1 MANAV
6 AFAWMR
12 IGFRGICYSLRRI
25 LLTTLA
31 PPPGSRHLFTRQKT
45 VVRITLPSR
54 PLWALLFAGSM
65 VLGPWSARAQSL
77 PKPAYPLPDSSPATT
92 EDFNRRLEQL
102 RRSVST
108 QMNGAVSAEYRIGS
122 QDLLEVNVFDAPELN
137 RSLRVSAN
145 GEISLPLVGA
155 IQASGLT
162 AREVENSLESR
173 LRTYMNDPHVGVLV
187 TGVESHPVSV
197 LGAVNQP
204 GVFQVRGPKTLLEML
219 SMAQGLTDEA
229 GDKVLV
235 MRGAGVDSAASDV
248 TKDVVKD
255 PSNDASNNTPNN
267 DLPASSAPMASMAAA
282 STANSPGKTES
293 ATTDP
298 NTIQIDLRQLLD
310 SADPRFNVPIY
321 PGDIVKVKKAGIV
334 YVVGSVMKPG
344 GFTMRTNEQMSVL
357 KAVALAE
364 GLTSTSSKG
373 HTRIIRTD
381 PITGERSEIP
391 VDLGKVLAGKTPD
404 MPLRAADIVFVPKSG
419 TKAALYRGSEAAIAT
434 ASGVIIFHP

>member
-1 MANAV
+1 
-6 AFAWMR
+6 
-12 IGFRGICYSLRRI
+12 
-25 LLTTLA
+25 
-31 PPPGSRHLFTRQKT
+31 
-45 VVRITLPSR
+45 
-54 PLWALLFAGSM
+54 M
-65 VLGPWSARAQSL
+65 VLGPSSARAQSL
-77 PKPAYPLPDSSPATT
+77 PKQAYPLPDSSPATT

-108 QMNGAVSAEYRIGS
+108 QSNGAVSAEYRIGS

-235 MRGAGVDSAASDV
+235 MRGAGVDSTASDV
-248 TKDVVKD
+248 AKDA
-255 PSNDASNNTPNN
+255 SNDASNNVP
-267 DLPASSAPMASMAAA
+267 PASSASMVPT
-282 STANSPGKTES
+282 STASSAGKTES
-293 ATTDP
+293 ATADP
-298 NTIQIDLRQLLD
+298 NTIQIDLRMLLD

-334 YVVGSVMKPG
+334 YVVGSVQKPG

-391 VDLGKVLAGKTPD
+391 VDLGKVLAGKIPD
-404 MPLRAADIVFVPKSG
+404 MPLKAADIVFVPKSG

>member
-1 MANAV
+1 
-6 AFAWMR
+6 
-12 IGFRGICYSLRRI
+12 
-25 LLTTLA
+25 
-31 PPPGSRHLFTRQKT
+31 
-45 VVRITLPSR
+45 
-54 PLWALLFAGSM
+54 M
-65 VLGPWSARAQSL
+65 VLGPSSARAQSL
-77 PKPAYPLPDSSPATT
+77 PKPAYPPPDSGPATT
-92 EDFNRRLEQL
+92 QDFNRRLEQL

-108 QMNGAVSAEYRIGS
+108 QSNGSVSAEYRIGS

-173 LRTYMNDPHVGVLV
+173 LRIYMNDPHVGVLV

-204 GVFQVRGPKTLLEML
+204 GVFQIRGPKTLLEML
-219 SMAQGLTDEA
+219 SMAQGLSDEA

-235 MRGAGVDSAASDV
+235 MRGAGVDSNPP
-248 TKDVVKD
+248 D
-255 PSNDASNNTPNN
+255 PS
-267 DLPASSAPMASMAAA
+267 
-282 STANSPGKTES
+282 STAGNTGS
-293 ATTDP
+293 AADA
-298 NTIQIDLRQLLD
+298 NAIQIDLRLLLD
-310 SADPRFNVPIY
+310 SADPRYNVPVY
-321 PGDIVKVKKAGIV
+321 PGDIVKVTKAGIV
-334 YVVGSVMKPG
+334 YVVGSVTKPG

-391 VDLGKVLAGKTPD
+391 VDLGKILAGKLPD
-404 MPLRAADIVFVPKSG
+404 MPLKAADIVFVPKSG

>member
-1 MANAV
+1 
-6 AFAWMR
+6 
-12 IGFRGICYSLRRI
+12 
-25 LLTTLA
+25 
-31 PPPGSRHLFTRQKT
+31 
-45 VVRITLPSR
+45 
-54 PLWALLFAGSM
+54 
-65 VLGPWSARAQSL
+65 
-77 PKPAYPLPDSSPATT
+77 
-92 EDFNRRLEQL
+92 
-102 RRSVST
+102 
-108 QMNGAVSAEYRIGS
+108 MNGAVSAEYRIGS

-155 IQASGLT
+155 IQATGLT
-162 AREVENSLESR
+162 AREVENSLESK
-173 LRTYMNDPHVGVLV
+173 LRIYMNDPHVGVLV

-229 GDKVLV
+229 GDQVLV
-235 MRGAGVDSAASDV
+235 MRGAGVDSAAPDV
-248 TKDVVKD
+248 TKGVAK
-255 PSNDASNNTPNN
+255 DASNVASNN
-267 DLPASSAPMASMAAA
+267 DPPASSASMAVA
-282 STANSPGKTES
+282 STANSAAKTDS

-310 SADPRFNVPIY
+310 SADPRYNVPIY

-391 VDLGKVLAGKTPD
+391 VDLGKVLAGKIPD
-404 MPLRAADIVFVPKSG
+404 MPLKPADIVFVPKSG

>member
-1 MANAV
+1 
-6 AFAWMR
+6 
-12 IGFRGICYSLRRI
+12 
-25 LLTTLA
+25 
-31 PPPGSRHLFTRQKT
+31 
-45 VVRITLPSR
+45 
-54 PLWALLFAGSM
+54 M
-65 VLGPWSARAQSL
+65 VLGLSSARAQSL
-77 PKPAYPLPDSSPATT
+77 PNAANPLPDSSPVTT
-92 EDFNRRLEQL
+92 ADFNRRLEQL

-155 IQASGLT
+155 IQATGLT
-162 AREVENSLESR
+162 AREVENSLESK
-173 LRTYMNDPHVGVLV
+173 LRIYMNDPHVGVLV

-229 GDKVLV
+229 GDQVLV
-235 MRGAGVDSAASDV
+235 MRGAGVDSGSPDV
-248 TKDVVKD
+248 AK
-255 PSNDASNNTPNN
+255 DASNDDP
-267 DLPASSAPMASMAAA
+267 PASSSSTAAT
-282 STANSPGKTES
+282 STANSAAKTES
-293 ATTDP
+293 AATDP

-310 SADPRFNVPIY
+310 SADPRYNVPIY

-391 VDLGKVLAGKTPD
+391 VDLGKVLAGKIPD
-404 MPLRAADIVFVPKSG
+404 MPLKPADIVFVPKSG

>member
-1 MANAV
+1 
-6 AFAWMR
+6 
-12 IGFRGICYSLRRI
+12 
-25 LLTTLA
+25 
-31 PPPGSRHLFTRQKT
+31 
-45 VVRITLPSR
+45 
-54 PLWALLFAGSM
+54 M
-65 VLGPWSARAQSL
+65 VLGSLSARAQSL
-77 PKPAYPLPDSSPATT
+77 PKPGYPLPDSSPATT

-235 MRGAGVDSAASDV
+235 MRGAGVDSAAPGVAPDV
-248 TKDVVKD
+248 TKDASNNV
-255 PSNDASNNTPNN
+255 SNDASNNDP
-267 DLPASSAPMASMAAA
+267 PASSTSMAATGTA
-282 STANSPGKTES
+282 SPAVKTES
-293 ATTDP
+293 ATDDP

-310 SADPRFNVPIY
+310 SADPRYNVPIY

-391 VDLGKVLAGKTPD
+391 VDLGKVLAGKIPD
-404 MPLRAADIVFVPKSG
+404 MPLKAADIVFVPKSG

>member
-1 MANAV
+1 
-6 AFAWMR
+6 
-12 IGFRGICYSLRRI
+12 
-25 LLTTLA
+25 
-31 PPPGSRHLFTRQKT
+31 
-45 VVRITLPSR
+45 
-54 PLWALLFAGSM
+54 M
-65 VLGPWSARAQSL
+65 VLGPSSARAQSL

-92 EDFNRRLEQL
+92 DDFNRRLEQL

-108 QMNGAVSAEYRIGS
+108 QTNGSVSAEYRIGS

-173 LRTYMNDPHVGVLV
+173 LRIYMNDPHVGVLV

-235 MRGAGVDSAASDV
+235 MRGAGVDSAAPDV
-248 TKDVVKD
+248 AKDVAK
-255 PSNDASNNTPNN
+255 DASNNASNGASNN
-267 DLPASSAPMASMAAA
+267 VPPASSAPMAAMAPMALTAAA
-282 STANSPGKTES
+282 STASSAAKTES

-298 NTIQIDLRQLLD
+298 NTIQIDLRLLLD
-310 SADPRFNVPIY
+310 SADPRYNVPIY
-321 PGDIVKVKKAGIV
+321 PGDIVKVNKAGIV
-334 YVVGSVMKPG
+334 YVVGSVTKPG

-391 VDLGKVLAGKTPD
+391 VDLGKVLAGKLPD
-404 MPLRAADIVFVPKSG
+404 VPLKPADIVFVPKSG

>member
-1 MANAV
+1 M
-6 AFAWMR
+6 
-12 IGFRGICYSLRRI
+12 
-25 LLTTLA
+25 
-31 PPPGSRHLFTRQKT
+31 
-45 VVRITLPSR
+45 
-54 PLWALLFAGSM
+54 
-65 VLGPWSARAQSL
+65 
-77 PKPAYPLPDSSPATT
+77 
-92 EDFNRRLEQL
+92 
-102 RRSVST
+102 
-108 QMNGAVSAEYRIGS
+108 SAEYRIGS

-235 MRGAGVDSAASDV
+235 MRGAGVDSAAPGVAPDV
-248 TKDVVKD
+248 TKDASNNV
-255 PSNDASNNTPNN
+255 SNDASNNDP
-267 DLPASSAPMASMAAA
+267 PASSTSMAATGTA
-282 STANSPGKTES
+282 SPAVKTES

-310 SADPRFNVPIY
+310 SADPRYNVPIY

-381 PITGERSEIP
+381 PVTGERSEIP
-391 VDLGKVLAGKTPD
+391 VDLGKVLAGKIPD
-404 MPLRAADIVFVPKSG
+404 MPLKAADIVFVPKSG

>member
-1 MANAV
+1 MFKLA
-6 AFAWMR
+6 R
-12 IGFRGICYSLRRI
+12 TITSSRKTKTRSQRR
-25 LLTTLA
+25 LL
-31 PPPGSRHLFTRQKT
+31 
-45 VVRITLPSR
+45 VTLPSR

-65 VLGPWSARAQSL
+65 VLGPSSARAQSL

-92 EDFNRRLEQL
+92 DDFNRRLEQL

-108 QMNGAVSAEYRIGS
+108 QTNGSVSAEYRIGS

-173 LRTYMNDPHVGVLV
+173 LRIYMNDPHVGVLV

-235 MRGAGVDSAASDV
+235 MRGAGVDSAAPDV
-248 TKDVVKD
+248 AKDVAK
-255 PSNDASNNTPNN
+255 DASNKALNN
-267 DLPASSAPMASMAAA
+267 ASNNVPPASSASVAAA
-282 STANSPGKTES
+282 STASSAAKTES

-298 NTIQIDLRQLLD
+298 NTIQIDLRLLLD
-310 SADPRFNVPIY
+310 SADPRYNVPIY
-321 PGDIVKVKKAGIV
+321 PGDIVKVNKAGIV
-334 YVVGSVMKPG
+334 YVVGSVTKPG

-391 VDLGKVLAGKTPD
+391 VDLGKVLAGKLPD
-404 MPLRAADIVFVPKSG
+404 VPLKPADIVFVPKSG